1 VNVHLLFIRTRAGG
15 AQPPPR
21 ALRLRRILPLAR
33 SPELNTPSPAP
44 SPIRRRKRESQQRC
58 LVRAQILIPTPRK
71 PRARLPQTPRPSS
84 SRQWLP
90 HRQPHTPCPLRLL
103 SAGSLRVPRTR
114 PTKSTP
120 DTPPTKPRPIWKI
133 SARLAVFPCAECNI
147 VVGVDILLDKF
158 AYLRRGSLEYP
169 P

>member
-1 VNVHLLFIRTRAGG
+1 VSPTIPRTRRTRAGG

-21 ALRLRRILPLAR
+21 ALQLRRILPLAR

-44 SPIRRRKRESQQRC
+44 SSIRRRKRESQQRC

-120 DTPPTKPRPIWKI
+120 DARHPAHQAATNLENLCPPCCVPMR
-133 SARLAVFPCAECNI
+133 
-147 VVGVDILLDKF
+147 GVQ
-158 AYLRRGSLEYP
+158 YSGRGGHSP
-169 P
+169 G